1 MKTAPAIVLT
11 ILLCATGFAAEPN
24 KSDPATEVAKKRAE
38 KLRVNVKDFRL
49 HLSYHGESG
58 KPYYHLML
66 SVPPIEAKK
75 TTPFSRLEQI
85 SEKQAVRI
93 IDHLAEEGFLK
104 RAQDADTLRKLPVGP
119 LYLLRVRAG
128 ELQLGENLGWDLKML
143 KHLDGLRKALDGD
156 AEKSMGLLLGRLA
169 GHRRE
174 WEAVVA
180 AEKAKKPNVEESI
193 TVTILGT
200 LRTGIIAIGGETTGT
215 TITAKGITWELD
227 LGKSAA
233 MRKAAQKFNG
243 KKVIVQG
250 SLERRRGVE
259 IKERWIVTITGL
271 QAVGDAGVGG
281 IVKPAFHATVGRT
294 NGIPN

>member
-11 ILLCATGFAAEPN
+11 ILLCATGLAAEPD

-93 IDHLAEEGFLK
+93 IDYLAKDFLQ
-104 RAQDADTLRKLPVGP
+104 RAQDAKSLRKLPAGP
-119 LYLLRVRAG
+119 LYLLRVGAG
-128 ELQLGENLGWDLKML
+128 QLQLGENLGWNMKML

-174 WEAVVA
+174 WEAAVA
-180 AEKAKKPNVEESI
+180 AKKAKKPNVKESI

-200 LRTGIIAIGGETTGT
+200 LRTGIVAIGGETTGT

-227 LGKSAA
+227 LGKSVA

-250 SLERRRGVE
+250 SLNRRKGVE

-294 NGIPN
+294 NDIPN